1 MSVLQ
6 VLVIV
11 HQLLNIMKNWMS
23 GSAEVAL
30 NRAHPLRVH
39 RFWQT
44 DSDYIS
50 PVAAYSRIRSEPIPW
65 FHYTT
70 YFLTYFVPIGSH
82 SKG

>member
-1 MSVLQ
+1 MLQ

-44 DSDYIS
+44 DSDYIL
-50 PVAAYSRIRSEPIPW
+50 PVAAYSRIRSEPIPC
-65 FHYTT
+65 FHYIS
-70 YFLTYFVPIGSH
+70 YFLTFFVPIASH